1 MRRWPHI
8 AYPVPS
14 ENNLSVTASDV
25 STQYRNI
32 NLFPFRVAQIRLLL
46 GSTNSRLTNVAV
58 KTLPFRRRGFS
69 PLFAVTTA
77 RICKSDRSTGHHCPT
92 SARPDRPTTGSHLS
106 VCPKVSELNLAP
118 SILGAQRLGKSTVT
132 CCLAG
137 GCF

>member
-8 AYPVPS
+8 AYPVAS
-14 ENNLSVTASDV
+14 ENDLSVAASDV

-32 NLFPFRVAQIRLLL
+32 NLFPFRAAQIRLPL

-77 RICKSDRSTGHHCPT
+77 RICKSDRSTGLHNPA
-92 SARPDRPTTGSHLS
+92 SVRPDRPTTESHPR
-106 VCPKVSELNLAP
+106 VCPEVSELDLAP
-118 SILGAQRLGKSTVT
+118 SILGAHALGKSTVT